1 MLNDEVQG
9 KNYNLLYFNILKSRR
24 SACGFFLKSRLFL
37 VRDERGPEEGG
48 EGGGQQGGGPRTT
61 GADSWNTRTTPKA
74 EIRQVQCA
82 NIFLDVFYLGM
93 SYKESFRC
101 NNYFTTA

>member
-1 MLNDEVQG
+1 MRAD
-9 KNYNLLYFNILKSRR
+9 
-24 SACGFFLKSRLFL
+24 FFLKSRLFL
-37 VRDERGPEEGG
+37 VRNERGPEEGG

-101 NNYFTTA
+101 NNYFTTASFEKVYRAIFQHKRRRLVF